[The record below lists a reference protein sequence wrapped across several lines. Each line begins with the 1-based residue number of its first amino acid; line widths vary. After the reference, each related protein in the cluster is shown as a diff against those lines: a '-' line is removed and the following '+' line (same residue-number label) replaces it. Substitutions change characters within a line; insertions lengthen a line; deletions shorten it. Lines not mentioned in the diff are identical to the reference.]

1 MYLTIHILGLFRC
14 EFITFITMKKLTLIL
29 LLIPVLNNSQTLD
42 DFCLIDSPD
51 QFKRVATEY
60 NYEKTLDNDDLIVY
74 ALDPIGKDF
83 DTMKSKSIAVYMPK
97 TNIVSWGFGMEFFIQ
112 QEIYND
118 IYSFVKGNSKYLKIT
133 EINGN
138 DYITYESLCNDGK
151 GGSSSIQLGFAIV
164 DGYGSIIRF

>member
-1 MYLTIHILGLFRC
+1 
-14 EFITFITMKKLTLIL
+14 
-29 LLIPVLNNSQTLD
+29 
-42 DFCLIDSPD
+42 
-51 QFKRVATEY
+51 
-60 NYEKTLDNDDLIVY
+60 
-74 ALDPIGKDF
+74 
-83 DTMKSKSIAVYMPK
+83 
-97 TNIVSWGFGMEFFIQ
+97 MEFFIQ

-164 DGYGSIIRF
+164 DGLGTIIRF